1 METKLNQED
10 LQDWQAAIEVLE
22 QEKGHGY
29 TAELLQYLK
38 QNLRHHMHWNTP
50 CVSYQINLE
59 MIQKTSE
66 LIRWNAAQIVNQA
79 SHYGSELG
87 GHISTYASCATLYD
101 IGFAY
106 FFRGSDQEP
115 GDLVLYQGHAS
126 PGIYARS
133 YLEGVISRTQIE
145 YFRRESTGKGV
156 SSYPH
161 PWLMPNYWQFPT
173 VSMGLGPLQGIYHA
187 RLLKYLY
194 ARELLEDKG
203 RKVWV
208 FCGDG
213 EMDEVESI
221 GALGVASR
229 EHLDNLIF
237 VINCN
242 LVRLDG
248 PCRGNS
254 SIIKE
259 LTQYFEGFGWDVVK
273 VIWSQYWLE
282 LVEKDSTGQLKKDL
296 MALID
301 GEIQHMYAT
310 EDGVKSW
317 LLSQPYSGI
326 VKDWKDEDFKKLVAG
341 GHDPQLVAN
350 AYAKAVQSTKPC
362 VVLVMSEK
370 GHLLPQVASSN
381 RSHNQKSLSELQLK
395 DYLEHLPTLP
405 QDVKLNDFY
414 HPGDNDAVKF
424 LHSTRESLGGF
435 LPKRAESGPPLSVPK
450 LTLFQPLLDGST
462 DREYSTTMAFVR
474 FLSLLLRDKG
484 IKDFVVPIIADEGRT
499 LGMEGLFRQIGI
511 YSSVGQKYQPHDAQQ
526 VSSYKES
533 KTGQLLQEGINEA
546 GAITS
551 WLCAATSY
559 SVNDLT
565 LVPFYIYYSMF
576 GFQRVGDEIW
586 AAFDSRAR
594 GFLIGA
600 TAGRTTLGGEGLQHN
615 DATSHLIASTI
626 PSCKSY
632 DPCYGYELAVILQYG
647 MVEMYEQQKD
657 VFYYITVMNENYAH
671 PQMPIGIEDDILSGL
686 YVIDDVDN
694 PSVEILASGTLLL
707 EARSAAKVLLDEGI
721 SVRVWSVTSWSE
733 AARHAD
739 KSPNWLSSKMTGQ
752 QVFAVSD
759 YVTSV
764 PGLLREYIQQPFH
777 TLGTDGH
784 GLSDTRE
791 ALREHFAVSKQA
803 IVSKIKASMR
813 E

>member
-22 QEKGHGY
+22 QEKGYQY

-38 QNLRHHMHWNTP
+38 QNIPHCRHWNTP
-50 CVSYQINLE
+50 CASYQINHE
-59 MIQKTSE
+59 MIEKSSD

-79 SHYGSELG
+79 SQYGSELG

-106 FFRGSDQEP
+106 FFRGGDQGS
-115 GDLVLYQGHAS
+115 GDLILYQGHAS

-133 YLEGVISRTQIE
+133 YLEGVLSRTQIE
-145 YFRRESTGKGV
+145 YFRRESTGKGI

-194 ARELLEDKG
+194 ARELLEDKS

-229 EHLDNLIF
+229 EQLDNLIF

-248 PCRGNS
+248 PCRGNG
-254 SIIKE
+254 SIIRE
-259 LTQYFEGFGWDVVK
+259 LSQYFEGFGWDVIK
-273 VIWSQYWLE
+273 VIWSTEWLA
-282 LVEKDSTGQLKKDL
+282 LVEREKSGQLKQDL

-301 GEIQHMYAT
+301 GEIQHMYAI
-310 EDGVKSW
+310 EDGVKLW
-317 LLSQPYSGI
+317 LLSKPYAEI
-326 VKDWKDEDFKKLVAG
+326 VKDWQDKDFEKLVAG

-350 AYAKAVQSTKPC
+350 AYAQAIQSTKPC
-362 VVLVMSEK
+362 VMLIMTEK

-381 RSHNQKSLSELQLK
+381 RSHNQKSLSEQQLET
-395 DYLEHLPTLP
+395 YLNRLTSLP
-405 QDVKLNDFY
+405 QDLQLNEFY
-414 HPGDNDAVKF
+414 HPGDNEVLNF
-424 LHSTRESLGGF
+424 MHSARQKLGGL
-435 LPKRAESGPPLSVPK
+435 LPKRQETGPKLSVPQ
-450 LTLFQPLLDGST
+450 LAQFQPLLEAST

-511 YSSVGQKYQPHDAQQ
+511 YSSVGQKYQPHDAKQ

-533 KTGQLLQEGINEA
+533 ETGQLLQEGINEA

-615 DATSHLIASTI
+615 DATSHLIAATI

-632 DPCYGYELAVILQYG
+632 DPCYSYELAVILQHG

-671 PQMPIGIEDDILSGL
+671 PQMPVGIEADIMSGL
-686 YVIDDVDN
+686 YVIDHADD

-707 EARSAAKVLLDEGI
+707 EARAAAKILLAEGI

-733 AARHAD
+733 AARHAE
-739 KSPNWLSSKMTGQ
+739 KIPHWLDSKITGQ

-764 PGLLREYIQQPFH
+764 PGLLREYIQQPLH
-777 TLGTDGH
+777 TLGTDGY

-791 ALREHFAVSKQA
+791 ALREYFGISRQA
-803 IVSKIKASMR
+803 IVNKIKASIR